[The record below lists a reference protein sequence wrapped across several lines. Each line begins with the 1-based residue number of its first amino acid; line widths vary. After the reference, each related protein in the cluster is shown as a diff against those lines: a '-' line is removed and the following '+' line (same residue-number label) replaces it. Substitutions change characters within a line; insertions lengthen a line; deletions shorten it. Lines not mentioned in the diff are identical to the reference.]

1 MKNRRILVATDLTP
15 ASLPAF
21 HEAVRI
27 ALGNGADLIL
37 AHAYEIPGAGSVLVS
52 PETYD
57 EVDQKIRTDVEQ
69 RLSALVLEARLLLYG
84 DPYEAIENAATEQDV
99 DLVIMG
105 THGRT
110 GVSRFF
116 LGSVASRLIAT
127 SPCPVLTVRAAF
139 SMLARLFYA
148 RMVFAFGRWPL
159 MMTYRLAPFKSSAG
173 KFSICAISHVKKNG
187 TDVPPSTCISS

>member
-1 MKNRRILVATDLTP
+1 MKTRRILVATDLTP

-21 HEAVRI
+21 REAVRI

-37 AHAYEIPGAGSVLVS
+37 AHAYEIPGAGSVLVA

-57 EVDQKIRTDVEQ
+57 EIDQKIRTDAEQ
-69 RLSALVLEARLLLYG
+69 RLSALVLEARQQGVGARTLLLYG
-84 DPYEAIENAATEQDV
+84 DPYEAIENAAAEQDV

-127 SPCPVLTVRAAF
+127 SPCPVLTVREA
-139 SMLARLFYA
+139 
-148 RMVFAFGRWPL
+148 
-159 MMTYRLAPFKSSAG
+159 
-173 KFSICAISHVKKNG
+173 
-187 TDVPPSTCISS
+187 